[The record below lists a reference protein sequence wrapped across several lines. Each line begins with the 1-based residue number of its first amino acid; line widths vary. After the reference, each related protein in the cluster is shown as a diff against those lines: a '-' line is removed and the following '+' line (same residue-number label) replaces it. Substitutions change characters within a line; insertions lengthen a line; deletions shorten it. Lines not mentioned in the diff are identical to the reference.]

1 MHEFSIASSLVD
13 SLLELAKKDHI
24 QGKLIEVHLKVGKL
38 RAISI
43 EQLKF
48 SYKVLAKGNFLDG
61 SKLEIDETPAMIHCL
76 KCGLKEDFELVDDSY
91 HFGVPTL
98 SCPKCGA
105 TVNLEGG
112 DDVVI
117 TKLRIRRTPSK
128 R

>member
-13 SLLELAKKDHI
+13 SLLELAKKDHL
-24 QGKLIEVHLKVGKL
+24 QGKLIEVHLRIGKL

-48 SYKVLAKGNFLDG
+48 SYKVLAKDKFLKG
-61 SKLEIDETPAMIHCL
+61 SKLEIQESPAMIHCPE
-76 KCGLKEDFELVDDSY
+76 CGLKENFKLFDDSY

-117 TKLRIRRTPSK
+117 TKLRIRRTSSK
-128 R
+128 K